1 MKANQLQ
8 KIINDY
14 RNEKAMLEFNLKEME
29 YHKKALKSRLK
40 LVNRK
45 ILILN
50 DKLKTTPQN
59 EEINF
64 SCNDF
69 DNLDSIM

>member
-1 MKANQLQ
+1 MNKNQLN
-8 KIINDY
+8 KVVNDY
-14 RNEKAMLEFNLKEME
+14 SLEKGTIEYQLRAMKVQER
-29 YHKKALKSRLK
+29 ALKSRLK

-45 ILILN
+45 INILN
-50 DKLKTTPQN
+50 NKIINSQN

-69 DNLDSIM
+69 DSLDMLY